1 MTKLIFSELSQ
12 EKLNQI
18 AKIYENG
25 VVLERWNKMQSECEC
40 TLQEQEQINLIQS
53 HLITYRL
60 SLMNEATIWA
70 RAIYPLLVL
79 AERENIQAWAQVT
92 LNAVYPHFELGGIID
107 GVLGNCASGT
117 ISTPY
122 LIVMEAKRGLEAENP
137 QYQLYGEMLVAAWLN
152 WQKQADK
159 TEQEIYGC
167 YTISDTWTFIHGIV
181 MEFEADYPVMVVES
195 SKEYIQRNE
204 ANTILQIL
212 KFISHSYMPTKRV

>member
-1 MTKLIFSELSQ
+1 MKKLIFSELSQ
-12 EKLNQI
+12 DKLGQI
-18 AKIYENG
+18 AKIEENG
-25 VVLERWNKMQSECEC
+25 VVLERWNQMQSEC
-40 TLQEQEQINLIQS
+40 TAQEQEQINLIQS
-53 HLITYRL
+53 HLTTYRL
-60 SLMNEATIWA
+60 ALMNEATIYA

-122 LIVMEAKRGLEAENP
+122 LVVVEAKRGLEAENP

-159 TEQEIYGC
+159 TAQEIYGC
-167 YTISDTWTFIHGIV
+167 YTISDTWTFMHGIV
-181 MEFEADYPVMVVES
+181 REFEADYPVMVVES

-204 ANTILQIL
+204 AQTILQIL
-212 KFISHSYMPTKRV
+212 KFISNTLFPKNKG